1 MSGGKFRE
9 IFYSLGDSSA
19 EIVTIAR
26 IKIRVA
32 NEPSLISGTESGVVR
47 HPSNVVL
54 IAVCVPL

>member
-1 MSGGKFRE
+1 MS
-9 IFYSLGDSSA
+9 FYWQFISLIG
-19 EIVTIAR
+19 R

>member
-1 MSGGKFRE
+1 MS
-9 IFYSLGDSSA
+9 FYWQFISLIG
-19 EIVTIAR
+19 R

-32 NEPSLISGTESGVVR
+32 NEPSLISGTESRVVC